1 MEQRIERLYNELIK
15 IITPDTVFACIG
27 AAKTTSYLDS
37 VGPQIGDRLKSVGL
51 PYVYGTHTMPYNGLT
66 AESMAAKIN
75 KRHKKQ
81 TVIAID
87 ACCTCFDNKLFKIE
101 IAKGSMSPGAGLN
114 KKLTSVGDYSIRAF
128 TLKKD
133 NMSLLPNIKLMT
145 SGKCDYYIREV
156 DIIVEIISKAIIKA
170 YNDVMNKTI
179 KSIMPNVINKEIL
192 L

>member
-1 MEQRIERLYNELIK
+1 MNQRIQRLYDELIK
-15 IITPDTVFACIG
+15 VITPNTVFACIG

-37 VGPQIGDRLKSVGL
+37 VGPQIGDRLKQAGL
-51 PYVYGTHTMPYNGLT
+51 PFVYGNHNMPYNGLT
-66 AESMAAKIN
+66 AEAMTAKIN

-87 ACCTCFDNKLFKIE
+87 ACCTQFDSKLFKIE
-101 IAKGSMSPGAGLN
+101 FAKGSMSPGAGLN

-128 TLKKD
+128 TLTK
-133 NMSLLPNIKLMT
+133 NNIELLPNIKLMT
-145 SGKCDYYIREV
+145 SGQCDYYVRET
-156 DIIVEIISKAIIKA
+156 DIIIEIISKAIIQA

-179 KSIMPNVINKEIL
+179 KNILPNTINKETL